1 VNIEQLFVGGVAV
14 VLGTLA
20 IAAGVSNRDAF
31 FQATKIKWIETFGG
45 RPLSRS
51 IYALLGLTLIGLG
64 IAIAM
69 GFAPNSSAAA
79 N

>member
-1 VNIEQLFVGGVAV
+1 MNYEQLFVGGISIL
-14 VLGTLA
+14 LGTLA
-20 IAAGVSNRDAF
+20 LVAGASNREIF
-31 FQATKIKWIETFGG
+31 FELKKIRWIEGLGG
-45 RPLSRS
+45 RMLARAT
-51 IYALLGLTLIGLG
+51 YALLGLVMIGLG